1 MTRTPSVRLIPSVV
15 FVAAIAACAIT
26 ASLQAADPAA
36 GPFTVSWKE
45 RADAGLVPNGEAVE
59 LTEQRPFATAHAL
72 KVVSEAT
79 TPVDQARDPVIL
91 IATIENPPIA
101 KQHFALNGWIQHQ
114 GVEGNG
120 YLEMWV
126 VFPDG
131 SRFFAR
137 TLEVAGPLQS
147 LSGDSDWRR
156 ISLPFQ
162 MSDDPKAPQPSEL
175 IVNAVLPGAGEVM
188 LSDLTLTEAD
198 NLAAVMKPEG
208 AWWTDRMGGLI
219 GGLGGS
225 FIGLMGAVIGV
236 MAGLGRGRA
245 VVNSLLIAMT
255 GLGPVL
261 LLAGIVALALGQ
273 PYGVYY
279 PLLLGGCLCTM
290 LGIVGLVVTRQR
302 FEATEMRRMQALDA

>member
-36 GPFTVSWKE
+36 GPFTVNWKE

-59 LTEQRPFATAHAL
+59 LTEQRPFAAAHAL
-72 KVVSEAT
+72 KIVSGAT
-79 TPVDQARDPVIL
+79 KPVEPARNPVIPVT
-91 IATIENPPIA
+91 TIENPPIA

-162 MSDDPKAPQPSEL
+162 LSDDPKAPQPSEL

-236 MAGLGRGRA
+236 MAGLGRGRP
-245 VVNSLLIAMT
+245 VVLTLLITVAALG
-255 GLGPVL
+255 GLL
-261 LLAGIVALALGQ
+261 FIAGIVAVSLGQ
-273 PYGVYY
+273 PYGVFY
-279 PLLLGGCLCTM
+279 PLLLGGFLCEM
-290 LGIVGLVVTRQR
+290 LATIGFVVIRQR
-302 FEATEMRRMQALDA
+302 YAQIEVRRMQALDA